1 MKKEGRA
8 YRAPLQLLRDRRFSD
23 RRRRNRRK
31 LVSLLVPLVAAHKL
45 AICDRS
51 DIVQVSLDC
60 IQLAN
65 ASSLRDS
72 FDCFVEGHAF
82 IATKQ
87 GVKHEAICAFAKSLR
102 LRERGLRFLHNV
114 GPYDFLN
121 RRSNRR
127 SFDRRNRRS
136 LNDCWHVIRND
147 VEQGLLSRLCRDRR
161 SSRLARI
168 ASSRLGGG
176 LCHSGLL
183 SSQYER
189 QSKIARRRKNTSGL

>member
-8 YRAPLQLLRDRRFSD
+8 ICAPLQLLRDRRFSD

-102 LRERGLRFLHNV
+102 LREGGLRFLHNV

-127 SFDRRNRRS
+127 SLNRRS